1 MAEYDAKR
9 KRDYYLRNREKRI
22 NYQKKYYQNTKYSNS
37 RRLEVLEVL
46 EPERYAE
53 FKKRISDYNREYY
66 KKNKEKILN
75 KRKLTA
81 VSRQQSEKKSSV

>member
-1 MAEYDAKR
+1 
-9 KRDYYLRNREKRI
+9 
-22 NYQKKYYQNTKYSNS
+22 
-37 RRLEVLEVL
+37 VLEVL